1 MTRRRR
7 ANGNQALTD
16 LLWLRLRHLVIRY
29 GDKTRSPLTD
39 LEAALLTAMVE
50 APKFG
55 VFFNQRQLARLLQS
69 GDTTVSETV
78 ARLRDRELCVITAVP
93 RKGHIPAATMRGKRA
108 LLRYASVR
116 FSGTAWAF
124 PHIAELS
131 EFQRITRAYEK
142 HVTAEAGAVFRRI
155 NSSEPRFSSVEPKQ

>member
-7 ANGNQALTD
+7 TNGDQALKE

-29 GDKTRSPLTD
+29 GDKTRSSLTD
-39 LEAALLTAMVE
+39 LEAVLLTAMVE

-55 VFFNQRQLARLLQS
+55 VLLNQRQLARLLQS

-78 ARLRDRELCVITAVP
+78 ARLRVRSLCVITSVP
-93 RKGHIPAATMRGKRA
+93 RKGNIPAATIKGKRA

-124 PHIAELS
+124 PHIAELPA
-131 EFQRITRAYEK
+131 FKKITRAYEG
-142 HVTAEAGAVFRRI
+142 HVTTEAGAVFQRI
-155 NSSEPRFSSVEPKQ
+155 SSSGSRFTSAEPKR